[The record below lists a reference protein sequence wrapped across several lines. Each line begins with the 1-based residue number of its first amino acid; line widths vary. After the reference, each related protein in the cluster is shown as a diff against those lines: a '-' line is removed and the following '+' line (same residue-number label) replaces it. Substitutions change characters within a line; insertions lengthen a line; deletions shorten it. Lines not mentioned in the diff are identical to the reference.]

1 MNENQV
7 VLELSSQAQW
17 FKRLVAERSTCRAFL
32 AGPVPLPVIENI
44 VDTARRMPSW
54 CNTQPWQAI
63 VTRGDSTESFR
74 QALKAEAARFVEPT
88 PDIPFPTAY
97 AGVYGDR
104 RREAGV
110 KLYQALGIARD
121 DKAAQARQ
129 SAENFRLFGAPH
141 VAILTVDA
149 DLGAYAGVDCGA
161 FIGAFLLAAQA
172 HGVATAPQAA
182 LVRHAQFIHEFF
194 KIGGDHL
201 LVCGISFGFA
211 NRGHPANGFRTNRA
225 PLADVLRIV

>member
-1 MNENQV
+1 MKENRD
-7 VLELSSQAQW
+7 VLEFSSHAQW
-17 FKRLVAERSTCRAFL
+17 FKRLVAGRSTCRAFL
-32 AGPVPLPVIENI
+32 AEPVPLLVIEDI

-54 CNTQPWQAI
+54 CNTQPWQVI
-63 VTRGDSTESFR
+63 VTLGDSTEAFR
-74 QALKAEAARFVEPT
+74 EALTAEAARSAAPNS
-88 PDIPFPTAY
+88 DIPFPTAY

-110 KLYQALGIARD
+110 KLYQSLGIARD
-121 DKAAQARQ
+121 DKASQAKQ

-141 VAILTVDA
+141 VAILTIDA
-149 DLGAYAGVDCGA
+149 ELGAYAGVDCGA

-182 LVRHAQFIHEFF
+182 LARYSQFIHKFF
-194 KIGGDHL
+194 KIGSDRL

-211 NRGHPANGFRTNRA
+211 DRGHPANGFRTNRA
-225 PLADVLRIV
+225 PLADVLRIA